1 MTARRL
7 DYRAI
12 FLGLALVF
20 SASGVAGA
28 QRSGG
33 TWILTPNTGRP
44 RVGVQAPPPQQTVVV
59 SRPATYLPPQP
70 VAFTLVPAV
79 VMSDGSIYANFG
91 YGYEPI
97 VRPCANAAVVT
108 TNGVMSPYGTVTYQ
122 PAAPTY
128 VHPAPNPVTSPYNR
142 PGQTTVVT
150 TGAQSAQYT
159 QYAQYS
165 QQLCFSRDASGRV
178 YAYRF

>member
-12 FLGLALVF
+12 FLGLALTLA
-20 SASGVAGA
+20 ASGVAGA

-59 SRPATYLPPQP
+59 SRPAMYLPPQP

-97 VRPCANAAVVT
+97 VRPCANAAFVT
-108 TNGVMSPYGTVTYQ
+108 TNGVVSPYGTVTYQ

-128 VHPAPNPVTSPYNR
+128 VHPAPNPVTSPYTR
-142 PGQTTVVT
+142 TGQTTVVT
-150 TGAQSAQYT
+150 SGAQYT
-159 QYAQYS
+159 QFSTNS
-165 QQLCFSRDASGRV
+165 QQHCFSRDASGRV
-178 YAYRF
+178 YAYRY